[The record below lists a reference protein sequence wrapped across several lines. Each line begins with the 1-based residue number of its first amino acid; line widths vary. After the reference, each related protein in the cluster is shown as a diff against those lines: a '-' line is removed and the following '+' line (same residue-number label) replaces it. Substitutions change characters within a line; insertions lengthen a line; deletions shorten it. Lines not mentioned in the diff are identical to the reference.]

1 MKTNIPAEVQ
11 AAKLAKK
18 HAKKKSRRNAKNGIV
33 NHFKAQILE
42 QIYQVKDS
50 NVLRGAGFVTADGRA
65 YFQEAY
71 VAEVNYFDADGAPV
85 EDPENTEDLQK
96 VETVVKKTIVRLD

>member
-1 MKTNIPAEVQ
+1 MKTNIPADVQ

-18 HAKKKSRRNAKNGIV
+18 HAKKKSRRNAKNGVI
-33 NHFKAQILE
+33 NHFKEQILA

-50 NVLRGAGFVTADGRA
+50 KHLRGAGFVTSDGRA

-71 VAEVNYFDADGAPV
+71 VAEVAYFDADGALV
-85 EDPENTEDLQK
+85 EDPENTEGLEK